1 MSRVSRFLADL
12 KSYEADHKGTDDV
25 KGPQIRGRTAL
36 LLILA
41 LLLFLAVF
49 TYGLMQIPMRPG
61 TIAALESMLFAV
73 AMLASALRAYYSRK
87 K

>member
-1 MSRVSRFLADL
+1 MSKVSRFLADL
-12 KSYEADHKGTDDV
+12 KSYEADHKGPDDLS
-25 KGPQIRGRTAL
+25 GPQIRGRTAL

-49 TYGLMQIPMRPG
+49 TYALMQIPMRPRS
-61 TIAALESMLFAV
+61 IAALESVLFAV
-73 AMLASALRAYYSRK
+73 AMLASALRFYYLSK